1 MKQPP
6 ILFLLLF
13 SVALCFNSAQ
23 AQTTPNVCR
32 VQLFFADINTHGSVV
47 TSGNALVFI
56 DDRPTDE
63 RIIFPQPT
71 GDSEAFSI
79 DKSNISEI
87 NQRSDTLSVY
97 TRDMVNYRSKA
108 EKHITFR
115 FTSGNCGVIATWLHV
130 KPLALPRPKTI
141 SRPGKQPPLIIR
153 PGKQPPL
160 IIWAKNRRSM
170 RPDTSGDLIIS
181 DDMITFGARGKVKYQ
196 WGPGGL
202 SDIQQEGAC
211 VLRIIP
217 LVGGELTFDLQDRC
231 IGTPEFRMIRSRFL
245 R

>member
-56 DDRPTDE
+56 DDRPTDGAYL
-63 RIIFPQPT
+63 FPRPT

-97 TRDMVNYRSKA
+97 TKKMVQFRSKE

-115 FTSGNCGVIATWLHV
+115 FTSGNCGVIATWLRAR
-130 KPLALPRPKTI
+130 PLAPPRPKTI
-141 SRPGKQPPLIIR
+141 SRLGRQPPLMIR
-153 PGKQPPL
+153 AKQ
-160 IIWAKNRRSM
+160 RRSM
-170 RPDTSGDLIIS
+170 RPDINGDLIIS
-181 DDMITFGARGKVKYQ
+181 EDMITFGNRGEGKYQ
-196 WGPGGL
+196 WGPRDL
-202 SDIQQEGAC
+202 RDIQQEGAC

-217 LVGGELTFDLQDRC
+217 FVGGELTFDLQDRC
-231 IGTPEFRMIRSRFL
+231 IGTPEFRMIRGRFL
-245 R
+245 W